1 MRLSKS
7 LVLIVAAAALAAP
20 AFADPPAQPP
30 SHTGAGKAEKQ
41 AKREARLLEAMKK
54 QGISD
59 AKAKNVVAVM
69 KSFRVEMRRVKQDLK
84 SAKAQLR
91 QNENDKAA
99 HDRMQAAKQKLQG
112 IKQRRSAALA
122 KILSPAELEKLKP
135 LIERGK
141 RHGKGHKDGKGKA

>member
-1 MRLSKS
+1 MRLSKT
-7 LVLIVAAAALAAP
+7 LVFLLAASALAAP
-20 AFADPPAQPP
+20 AFADPPAHAPA
-30 SHTGAGKAEKQ
+30 HGAAGKAEKQ

-69 KSFRVEMRRVKQDLK
+69 KSFHAEMRGARQEMK
-84 SAKAQLR
+84 SAKAALK

-99 HDRMQAAKQKLQG
+99 RDRKQAAKQKIEG

-122 KILSPAELEKLKP
+122 KILTPAEHAKVKE
-135 LIERGK
+135 LIDRGERGGK
-141 RHGKGHKDGKGKA
+141 HGKGDKSRA